1 MSEFN
6 IITNHQ
12 EIKIEEI
19 SYSNSN
25 KDNNWIININ
35 NHKIGNDVLIDYI
48 EKIKGLQEEI

>member
-19 SYSNSN
+19 SYSISN

-35 NHKIGNDVLIDYI
+35 NHKIGNDALIDYI

>member
-19 SYSNSN
+19 SYSISN

-35 NHKIGNDVLIDYI
+35 NHKIVNDALIDYI

>member
-19 SYSNSN
+19 SYSNNN

-35 NHKIGNDVLIDYI
+35 NHKIGNDALIDYI

>member
-19 SYSNSN
+19 SYSSSN

-35 NHKIGNDVLIDYI
+35 NHKIGNDALIDYI

>member
-35 NHKIGNDVLIDYI
+35 NHKIGNDALIDYI

>member
-1 MSEFN
+1 MSEFI

-35 NHKIGNDVLIDYI
+35 NHKIGNDALIDYI

>member
-1 MSEFN
+1 MSEFI

-19 SYSNSN
+19 SYSISN

-35 NHKIGNDVLIDYI
+35 NHKIGNDALIDYI

>member
-35 NHKIGNDVLIDYI
+35 NHKIVNDALIDYI